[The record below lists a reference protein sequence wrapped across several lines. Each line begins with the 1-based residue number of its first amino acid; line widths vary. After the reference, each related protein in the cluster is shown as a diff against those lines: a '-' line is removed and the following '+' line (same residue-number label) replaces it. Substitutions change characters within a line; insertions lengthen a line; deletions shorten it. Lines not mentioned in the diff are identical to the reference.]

1 MRTGLFIGVVLA
13 SLAGAGLAGSTAGAL
28 AQDQAPAA
36 PSQDDPAGA
45 GPGVRSGNITATGQT
60 VPHPGA
66 SQSAGTTSL
75 DKGIQAEDNKIQSS
89 ICKGC

>member
-1 MRTGLFIGVVLA
+1 MKTGICIGVVLA
-13 SLAGAGLAGSTAGAL
+13 ALAGAGAL
-28 AQDQAPAA
+28 AQTPDPAPAVPA
-36 PSQDDPAGA
+36 QDEANG

-75 DKGIQAEDNKIQSS
+75 DRGIQAEDNKIQSS